1 MQTELKKSEQITK
14 ESNTGVIILKWKDKQ
29 AVLIQGTVCR
39 EKRKG
44 VCTRGGIT
52 EETEMISDYHNYK
65 TQNKMVLEVGS

>member
-1 MQTELKKSEQITK
+1 
-14 ESNTGVIILKWKDKQ
+14 LKWKDKQ